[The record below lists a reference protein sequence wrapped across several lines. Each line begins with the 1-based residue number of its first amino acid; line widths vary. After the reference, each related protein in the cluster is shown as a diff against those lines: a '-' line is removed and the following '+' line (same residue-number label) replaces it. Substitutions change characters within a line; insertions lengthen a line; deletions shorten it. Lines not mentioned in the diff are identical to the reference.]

1 MVSKAGDLCFIS
13 GNSFSNW
20 YRYPG
25 CFYMEYYNKP
35 DKFNIS
41 SFDSGNSDTRNNTS
55 PTTILSTPYR
65 DKNTFVISN
74 GEMIGNKTLYSEC
87 LGDYMLSNRGKT
99 GYLQLNKMAFAISGT
114 TFPYT
119 LRFALNGSNVEKIIT
134 SDFNPLGITCMFF
147 GSRGFLVAGA
157 TVPSSIFGQYN
168 GILREFRFYNS
179 DFTDD
184 QIKALT
190 I

>member
-1 MVSKAGDLCFIS
+1 
-13 GNSFSNW
+13 
-20 YRYPG
+20 
-25 CFYMEYYNKP
+25 
-35 DKFNIS
+35 
-41 SFDSGNSDTRNNTS
+41 
-55 PTTILSTPYR
+55 
-65 DKNTFVISN
+65 
-74 GEMIGNKTLYSEC
+74 
-87 LGDYMLSNRGKT
+87 
-99 GYLQLNKMAFAISGT
+99 MAFAISGT